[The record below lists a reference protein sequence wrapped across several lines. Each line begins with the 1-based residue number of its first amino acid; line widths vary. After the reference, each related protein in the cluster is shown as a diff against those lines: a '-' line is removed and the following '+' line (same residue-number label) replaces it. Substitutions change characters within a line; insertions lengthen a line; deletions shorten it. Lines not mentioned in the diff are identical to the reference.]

1 MIKIRALRLNDA
13 ATSSRNTRLGDE
25 FVRHSRGDEFVR
37 ARHLALA
44 RGTYSVPL
52 TEIKKILTVDTTGTT
67 PSQSSELFLF

>member
-13 ATSSRNTRLGDE
+13 ATSSRNTRLGKT
-25 FVRHSRGDEFVR
+25 RGGDEFVR

-52 TEIKKILTVDTTGTT
+52 TEIKKILIVDTTGAKL
-67 PSQSSELFLF
+67 SQSSELFLI